1 LQEVG
6 DARVSVSVTTR
17 APRVGETDGVD
28 YCFVSEDAFDQ
39 LVQDDALLEW
49 AFVYGGC
56 RYGTLRKAVEDHVAQ
71 GRQVILE
78 IDVQGGAQVRDKM
91 PGAHFVFIEPPSLAV
106 LEGRLRGRATETDE
120 MIGKRLYTA
129 ELELSQKMDYDVRLV
144 NDDLEKA
151 VSELV
156 SYVNEQAERERG

>member
-1 LQEVG
+1 MRSGNLFVISGPSGAGKGTLVARLLQEVG

-71 GRQVILE
+71 
-78 IDVQGGAQVRDKM
+78 
-91 PGAHFVFIEPPSLAV
+91 
-106 LEGRLRGRATETDE
+106 
-120 MIGKRLYTA
+120 
-129 ELELSQKMDYDVRLV
+129 
-144 NDDLEKA
+144 
-151 VSELV
+151 
-156 SYVNEQAERERG
+156 